1 MRDGVVGAVLRS
13 KEPSIRWK
21 TRVNVLGENPRSRA
35 MLALREE
42 IRASARVRALLSR
55 RTQLGRTGT
64 ARRVYYKW
72 QGLHWVLAGLADLG
86 YPAGDEALV
95 PIRERVVGFWGG
107 PRYFHEFEAKTR
119 AEAYKQ

>member
-55 RTQLGRTGT
+55 RTQLGRVGT
-64 ARRVYYKW
+64 ARQVYYKW

-86 YPAGDEALV
+86 YPEGDESPRTDGSSRATSSRC
-95 PIRERVVGFWGG
+95 ITRVTGTTTSL
-107 PRYFHEFEAKTR
+107 A
-119 AEAYKQ
+119 A